1 MAALL
6 ETVRAH
12 LRKLE
17 VPARDIDDL
26 TQEVMLAAWEKVCE
40 GEFRIHPGVNARWAT
55 EGWLFGI
62 AWRRVSHYRDR
73 AHRRR
78 EVLMPEPLREAR
90 PRSMEPLGVLE
101 ARSALQCL
109 ARLKET
115 GVEVLLT
122 DAEDLQA
129 LASKHN
135 VCMRAISARRT
146 VARRTFLALVEHLHE
161 APELEDPS
169 PGAVELLQQ
178 AEVQQLVFDCIQ
190 TLPAEM
196 REVIIAYDVD
206 GLSMEEIAERREVSL
221 STAYRLH
228 TQGRQAFKAILL
240 ARVCVEEEN
249 AKKRRR

>member
-1 MAALL
+1 MKRTEKEIMAALI

-12 LRKLE
+12 LRKLD
-17 VPARDIDDL
+17 VAARDIDDL

-40 GEFRIHPGVNARWAT
+40 GEFRVHPGVSARWAT

-115 GVEVLLT
+115 GVEALLA
-122 DAEDLQA
+122 DPEDLQA

-135 VCMRAISARRT
+135 VCMRAISMRRT
-146 VARRTFLALVEHLHE
+146 VARRTFRALVEHL
-161 APELEDPS
+161 LE
-169 PGAVELLQQ
+169 EQ
-178 AEVQQLVFDCIQ
+178 AEVRQLVFDCIQ
-190 TLPAEM
+190 ALPVEM
-196 REVIIAYDVD
+196 REVIIAYDVE